1 MSTVTMSANALE
13 TLTYGE
19 LVQLARKK
27 PGGLKPLR
35 VAVLGDASTQ
45 WQVIALN
52 GYATRFGFDLDL
64 YEAGF
69 DQIDNEILNP
79 GSGLHR
85 QTFDFILV
93 IESSRRLLEK
103 YRALELNQRGS
114 FAESRLAMFRQRL
127 AELQKRSTAKV
138 IWFDCEALSD
148 GTYGHFSHKSA
159 SSFDAQLVAYNAGL
173 WQAAPNLEGF
183 YLFPFSQLAAR
194 FGSREIHDPRLFYM
208 TDASVCLEFVPE
220 IALHLMRMISALQ
233 GSLRKCLV
241 LDLDNTL
248 WGGTIGDLG
257 PAGIEV
263 GGLGLGKAFQ
273 ALQEWA
279 LELKRR
285 GVLLAVCSKNE
296 LENCEA
302 AFRERPEM
310 KLGLD
315 DFAAFQA
322 NWEPKYENLK
332 RIRETLNIGF
342 DSMVFVDDNPL
353 ERDSVRQFLPEVV
366 VPELPADPEDYMGYL
381 QSLDLFEAP
390 QVTKEDLERTAL
402 YQTERKREV
411 LQAACA
417 SFEEYL
423 SSLEMVADFEPCCAS
438 THKRIAQLF
447 QRSNQFNLRTIRY
460 TESDLTH
467 LLEGGRHSVYSCQ
480 LRDRFGDHGIIS
492 AIVFRHDEDE
502 LFLENWVMS
511 CRVFNRQVED
521 FLLNQ
526 FVAHARSLARASL
539 VGEFL
544 PTAKNKVV
552 SDLFPRLGFSPRGEQ
567 WVLGTDPYQ
576 ERPHPIQRA

>member
-1 MSTVTMSANALE
+1 MSTIVKPNQTE
-13 TLTYGE
+13 GTLGYGE

-27 PGGLKPLR
+27 PSGLKPLR
-35 VAVLGDASTQ
+35 LAVLGDATTQ

-52 GYATRFGFDLDL
+52 GYATLFGFDLEV

-79 GSGLHR
+79 VSGLHG
-85 QTFDFILV
+85 QTFDFVLI

-103 YRALELNQRGS
+103 YRALELDQRGG
-114 FAESRLAMFRQRL
+114 FAESRLASFRRRL

-138 IWFDCEALSD
+138 IWFDCEAISD
-148 GTYGHFSHKSA
+148 GTYGHFAHKSA
-159 SSFDAQLVAYNAGL
+159 NSFDSQLVVYNAGL
-173 WQAAPNLEGF
+173 WQAAPGLEGF

-208 TDASVCLEFVPE
+208 TDASICLEFVPE
-220 IALHLMRMISALQ
+220 IALHLMRMIAALQ
-233 GSLRKCLV
+233 GALRKCLV

-248 WGGTIGDLG
+248 WGGTVGDLG

-296 LENCEA
+296 LENCQA

-310 KLGLD
+310 KLQLD

-322 NWEPKYENLK
+322 NWEPKYENIK
-332 RIRETLNIGF
+332 KIRELLNIGF

-366 VPELPADPEDYMGYL
+366 VPELPADPEEYVRHL

-390 QVTKEDLERTAL
+390 QVTKEDLERTVL

-411 LQAACA
+411 LQAECT

-423 SSLEMVADFEPCCAS
+423 SSLGMTADFEPCSAS

-447 QRSNQFNLRTIRY
+447 QRSNQFNLRTVRY
-460 TESDLTH
+460 TESDLSN
-467 LLEGGRHSVYSCQ
+467 LLAAGAHSVYSCQ

-492 AIVFRHDEDE
+492 AVVFRHDQEE
-502 LFLENWVMS
+502 VFLENWVMS

-526 FVAHARSLARASL
+526 FVAKVRSLNKLRL

-552 SDLFPRLGFSPRGEQ
+552 ADLFARLGFARRGEH
-567 WVLGTDPYQ
+567 WNLEAHAYQ
-576 ERPHPIQRA
+576 DRPHPIARA